1 MSSAAALEKLAKM
14 KPGRKVVL
22 TCQDDAAVGLSVE
35 DVKGKANWWKR
46 GLIITAIVVITVA
59 AVQVGDLQ

>member
-1 MSSAAALEKLAKM
+1 VSSAVALEKLARM

-22 TCQDDAAVGLSVE
+22 TCRDDAAVGLSVE

-46 GLIITAIVVITVA
+46 SLIVTAILVTTVA
-59 AVQVGDLQ
+59 AG